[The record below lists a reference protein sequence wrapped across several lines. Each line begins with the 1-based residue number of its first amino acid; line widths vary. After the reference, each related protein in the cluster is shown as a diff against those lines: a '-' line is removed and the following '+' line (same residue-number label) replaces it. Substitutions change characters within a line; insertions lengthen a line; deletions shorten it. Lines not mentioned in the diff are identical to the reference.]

1 MAKRVTTIPEGFSED
16 DFIAAFKSP
25 TSTSARE
32 PPQPTRESRKPQPPI
47 RALVDEYLTTFGRDN
62 DDSFSS
68 REGKS
73 LNIRNDHH
81 RKIREITQ
89 SFYDGRISISAY
101 IDNIL
106 KDHFERF
113 DAELKELDRQHPRF

>member
-1 MAKRVTTIPEGFSED
+1 MAKRVIIPEGFSEA

-32 PPQPTRESRKPQPPI
+32 PPQPTNESRKQHPPI
-47 RALVDEYLTTFGRDN
+47 RRLAEEYLATFGRETDE
-62 DDSFSS
+62 SFSS

-73 LNIRNDHH
+73 LNIRNEHH

-89 SFYDGRISISAY
+89 TFHNGRISISAY